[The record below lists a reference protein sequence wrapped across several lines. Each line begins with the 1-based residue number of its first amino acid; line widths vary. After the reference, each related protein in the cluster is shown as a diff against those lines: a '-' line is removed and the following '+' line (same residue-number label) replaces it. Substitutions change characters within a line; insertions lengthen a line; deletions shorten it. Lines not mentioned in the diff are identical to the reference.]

1 MSDNEFPIKI
11 TGDASQAKAAIG
23 AAKEQLDKASKSVEM
38 LADLIGVKIP
48 DALTKL
54 IASSELAGPALEAI
68 FPVVAG
74 LAAIDVLHQL
84 GEKLGALI
92 SDTFI
97 FTDAQKDE
105 DAALRASNK
114 ALYDA
119 TLRVKQY
126 GRERQIAAEA
136 TEAGKD
142 KLRLQFNLEDIGG
155 SSAALKA
162 QIQSIDDQITELQK
176 KVARGIDTSKI
187 AKPQDDLRA
196 SITSTSRAIDEQ
208 RNVLSGYSAQIKKLQ
223 SDRERLHIAF
233 IQAEAVEKKGAQDIS
248 NDLALENAARLQK
261 SIQTNIAQVE
271 ADKRSSDAEIQQ
283 KQQVI
288 RELAAAHQISA
299 EDELSLNK
307 TILDQKFAQDETAL
321 QKKLEQ
327 LSRDPERNATQII
340 TVQGEI
346 KALTTQH
353 YTELEKLNADY
364 YKQVEHNGQEAV
376 NKAATN
382 IRALLQQVKESQQII
397 LEAAKAHETALGQL
411 AEQRLA
417 FDLSIGKI
425 SESEYERRLAIQLE
439 KTYENEKA
447 KLNLKLEAAKG
458 DMVETARINAELEK
472 LEDKHNSDLEKAD
485 ENSYK
490 RRTKI
495 VDAFFSHMKSGMD
508 SAISGMLK
516 GTESFSKA
524 MQQMWADMVV
534 SVAQY
539 LADMMLKWVQ
549 HHVAMLVVHA
559 TEKEGEVAAD
569 ASAAA
574 ESKGISLADAIA
586 KIHHSAAAAAS
597 RVYEAEAP
605 LGPVIAGL
613 LAAGTYTAVLGFKAL
628 ASAEGGQYYVPNN
641 QLTMLHPQEMVLPAG
656 IANQMRS
663 VIGGGGSGGSGVTVV
678 VNNSVSA
685 VDAASFQ
692 GHIRRHS
699 NMIANEVTRALK
711 RKGVR

>member
-472 LEDKHNSDLEKAD
+472 LEDKHNADLEKAD